1 MQVKRFVVLSAMVST
16 LTLGA
21 ASAAF
26 AENATPTPNSRQ
38 TESLADVRA
47 RIDHRIDI
55 RVDLLN
61 KLVQRLNSDAKLNAN
76 DKSLLLNEDQAAI
89 NGLTALKAKIDADTT
104 AADIKADEQ
113 QISTF
118 KVFEILAP
126 QTRELVAVDNLQST
140 AAKIG
145 TSITDLQNKLNTAQG
160 QGANVSAVQA
170 LLTDA
175 SNKLQAINSTLASDQ
190 SQLEAITPT
199 STNTDA
205 TFKSIRKDLSTVR
218 SEFAAIKSDFAKIK
232 DAVSDHRLAVT
243 PTPTP

>member
-26 AENATPTPNSRQ
+26 ADNATPTPSNRQ
-38 TESLADVRA
+38 TEALGDVRA
-47 RIDHRIDI
+47 RIDHRIDT
-55 RVDLLN
+55 RLNLLN
-61 KLVQRLNSDAKLNAN
+61 KLVQRLNSDTKLNAN
-76 DKSLLLNEDQAAI
+76 DKALLLNEDQAAI
-89 NGLTALKAKIDADTT
+89 TGLTTLKAKIDADTT
-104 AADIKADEQ
+104 AADVNTDVQ
-113 QISTF
+113 QVSTY

-126 QTRELVAVDNLQST
+126 QTRELVAVDDLEST

-145 TSITDLQNKLNTAQG
+145 TSITDLQNKLNAIQG
-160 QGANVSAVQA
+160 QGGNVTAIQA

-175 SNKLQAINSTLASDQ
+175 SNNLQAINTTLANDQ

-199 STNTDA
+199 STNTSA
-205 TFKSIRKDLSTVR
+205 TFQSIRKDLSTVR
-218 SEFAAIKSDFAKIK
+218 SEFAAIKSDFSKIK
-232 DAVSDHRLAVT
+232 DAVSALHPTVT